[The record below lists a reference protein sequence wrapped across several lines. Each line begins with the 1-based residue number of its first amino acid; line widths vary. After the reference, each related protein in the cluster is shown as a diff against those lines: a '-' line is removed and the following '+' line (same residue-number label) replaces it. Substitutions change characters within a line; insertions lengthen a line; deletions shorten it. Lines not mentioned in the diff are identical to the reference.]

1 MKYLLILFIV
11 NSYGNGRQMMLE
23 PVPHHFNTISECTR
37 AGQEIIASPSK
48 PASADITF
56 QCIKAPE

>member
-11 NSYGNGRQMMLE
+11 NGHGAGWQVQLE
-23 PVPHHFNTISECTR
+23 TVPHHFSTIPECTR
-37 AGQEIIASPSK
+37 AGQEIIDSPSK
-48 PASADITF
+48 PEPFDITF